1 MHPIKITGIVATAN
15 RMRRALSRPITPV
28 ERDRL
33 AADVARFLGDV
44 ESLLR
49 AHGTTVNHL
58 PAPSQ
63 RAYRYLA
70 QLDFRNVSVIEQS
83 DAPELSRAPLPESF
97 AFPGLRPFLDRLLD
111 NVAQS
116 VHSGQD
122 RTAATLKVIRET
134 AMRLDHSLD
143 RDGVQPESLK
153 PEARELVGWF
163 RYFAREEAFASYVQ
177 AVRRASTI
185 FDRLPAGKTHCR
197 RPLLIHYR
205 PLKGLYKWRA
215 FADGTWVLLPTPMI
229 RFDEAA
235 LDHLGRD
242 ILGHAS
248 SRAVVMDAM
257 LDEPYQALAAEL
269 EAAGGTVE
277 HSRGVTCD
285 LGDVFER
292 VNRQFFDGRMPR
304 PRLAWSRTLTGR
316 VFGHYDFVRDTVMI
330 SASLDR
336 ASVPGFVV
344 EHVMH
349 HELLHK
355 KHGVRWHGRQRYSHT
370 PEFRAEERAFAR
382 YEEADK
388 VLKEIAQG
396 RN

>member
-1 MHPIKITGIVATAN
+1 MPRIRITGIVATAN
-15 RMRRALSRPITPV
+15 RMRRALSRPVTPA

-33 AADVARFLGDV
+33 AGDVARFLRDV
-44 ESLLR
+44 EAVLHE
-49 AHGTTVNHL
+49 HGTTVDHL
-58 PAPSQ
+58 AAPSQ

-70 QLDFRNVSVIEQS
+70 QLDFRHVPVVEQG
-83 DAPELSRAPLPESF
+83 AAGGASRRPPPESL
-97 AFPGLRPFLDRLLD
+97 AFRGLRPFLDRLLD
-111 NVAQS
+111 NVARF
-116 VHSGQD
+116 VRLGQD
-122 RTAATLKVIRET
+122 RTGATLKVVRET
-134 AMRLDHSLD
+134 AARLDHSMAG
-143 RDGVQPESLK
+143 DGVTPETLK

-163 RYFAREEAFASYVQ
+163 RYFAREEAFGSYVQ
-177 AVRRASTI
+177 AVQRASVI
-185 FDRLPAGKTHCR
+185 FDRLPSGSTRYR

-205 PLKGLYKWRA
+205 PLKALYRWRA
-215 FADGTWVLLPTPMI
+215 FPDGTWVLLPTPMI
-229 RFDEAA
+229 RFDEAT

-269 EAAGGTVE
+269 EAAVGTVE

-285 LGDVFER
+285 LAEVFER

-304 PRLAWSRTLTGR
+304 PKLVWSRTLTGR
-316 VFGHYDFVRDTVMI
+316 VFGHYDFVRDTVMV

-336 ASVPGFVV
+336 AVVPGFVI

-355 KHGVRWHGRQRYSHT
+355 KHGVHWHGRQRYSHT
-370 PEFRAEERAFAR
+370 PEFRADERHFGR
-382 YEEADK
+382 CEEADRI
-388 VLKEIAQG
+388 LREIAQG
-396 RN
+396 QR